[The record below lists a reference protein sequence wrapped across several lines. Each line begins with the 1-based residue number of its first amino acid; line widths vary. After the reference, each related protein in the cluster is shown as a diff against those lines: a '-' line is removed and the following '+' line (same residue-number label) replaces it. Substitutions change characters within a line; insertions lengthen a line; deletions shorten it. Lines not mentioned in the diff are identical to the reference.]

1 VSDVKTVTAIE
12 IQKGRKNRVSVFLD
26 EVFAFGLD
34 QDVLVRSG
42 IAKGDRLTP
51 ERIQQVLDLEE
62 RHRAKMKA
70 VRLLSVRNRSRKEL
84 QDRLRQAKFAESVID
99 YALSEMER
107 LKLIDDA
114 EFARSYGQNRMVT
127 HPVSKRMLERELKF
141 KGLAEDEIQQGVD
154 RAYESQDESQV
165 ARQLAGKRKKSVS
178 HLDENKA
185 KKRVYD
191 FLLRRGFSWDVI
203 SDILDKWDQL

>member
-1 VSDVKTVTAIE
+1 VSEVKTVTAIE
-12 IQKGRKNRVSVFLD
+12 IQKGRKSRVSVFLD
-26 EVFAFGLD
+26 DAFAFGLD

-99 YALSEMER
+99 YALAEMER

-141 KGLAEDEIQQGVD
+141 KGLSEDEIQQGVE

-178 HLDENKA
+178 HLDEDKA

-191 FLLRRGFSWDVI
+191 FLLRRGFNWDVI
-203 SDILDKWDQL
+203 SDILDNWDRL